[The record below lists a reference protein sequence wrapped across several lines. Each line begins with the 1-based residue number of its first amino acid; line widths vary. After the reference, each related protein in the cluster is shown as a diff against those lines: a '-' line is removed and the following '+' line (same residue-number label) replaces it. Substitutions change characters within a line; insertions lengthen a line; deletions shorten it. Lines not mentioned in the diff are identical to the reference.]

1 MGHLS
6 VDMILNWIMIVTSQV
21 KMDFNML
28 PKALR
33 FILFS
38 SLVFL
43 HSAYAETPKLDSTK
57 HLVGDVGIAEFQQQ
71 PYKQWF
77 DKNHSAHVV
86 DLEILDELQFLL
98 TDVSITVFMG
108 TWCHDSQREV
118 PALLKILDAISFDKN
133 KLRIVALSLN
143 KDTPEQIEAAFAIKR
158 TPTIIFSRNK
168 KEIGRFVEY
177 PQKTLEE
184 DIRAILKDRSSQHS
198 YADQ

>member
-1 MGHLS
+1 
-6 VDMILNWIMIVTSQV
+6 MIVTSPV

-28 PKALR
+28 SKVLR
-33 FILFS
+33 IILFS
-38 SLVFL
+38 SLAL
-43 HSAYAETPKLDSTK
+43 LLACDPESAELDSIE
-57 HLVGDVGIAEFQQQ
+57 HLVGEVSIAAFQQQ

-77 DKNHSAHVV
+77 DENHSAHTV
-86 DLEILDELQFLL
+86 DVEILEDLQSLL

-133 KLRIVALSLN
+133 RLRIIALSLA
-143 KDTPEQIEAAFAIKR
+143 KDTPGKIETNFDIKR
-158 TPTIIFSRNK
+158 TPTIIFSRNR

-177 PQKTLEE
+177 PQKSLEQ
-184 DIRAILKDRSSQHS
+184 DIRAILKNHEYRHS

>member
-1 MGHLS
+1 
-6 VDMILNWIMIVTSQV
+6 MIVTSQV

-28 PKALR
+28 SKVLR
-33 FILFS
+33 IILFS

-43 HSAYAETPKLDSTK
+43 HSVQAEIVALDSIE
-57 HLVGDVGIAEFQQQ
+57 HLVGEVSIAEFQQQ

-77 DKNHSAHVV
+77 DKNHSAHTV
-86 DLEILDELQFLL
+86 DLEILEDLQSLL

-118 PALLKILDAISFDKN
+118 PALLKILDAISFDEN
-133 KLRIVALSLN
+133 RLRIIALSLA
-143 KDTPEQIEAAFAIKR
+143 KDTPGKIETNFDIKR
-158 TPTIIFSRNK
+158 TPTIIFSRNQ

-177 PQKTLEE
+177 PQKSLEQ
-184 DIRAILKDRSSQHS
+184 DIRAILKDHEYRHS

>member
-1 MGHLS
+1 
-6 VDMILNWIMIVTSQV
+6 MILNWIMIITSQA
-21 KMDFNML
+21 KRDFKML

-33 FILFS
+33 FIVFS

-43 HSAYAETPKLDSTK
+43 HSVHAEIPNLNSTG
-57 HLVGDVGIAEFQQQ
+57 HLVGEVGIAEFQQQ
-71 PYKQWF
+71 PYKQCF
-77 DKNHSAHVV
+77 DKNYSVHAI
-86 DLEILDELQFLL
+86 DLEILEDLQSLL

-133 KLRIVALSLN
+133 RLRIIALSLN
-143 KDTPEQIEAAFAIKR
+143 KDTPGKIETDFGIKR
-158 TPTIIFSRNK
+158 TPTIIFSRNQ

-177 PQKTLEE
+177 SQKSLEQ
-184 DIRAILKDRSSQHS
+184 DIRAILKDHGYRHS